1 MGLGTFLS
9 NLTSPRVKEISPHQS
24 YSNLERSSGLPHTRS
39 SPNVPHSRSHNHEA
53 YATNNG
59 ASRQPLTALPET
71 TEQRSSR
78 PGIAKQKSE
87 SNLKKRRSW
96 FGGKRKVDEEIPA
109 VPQLHNPAAETQPAR
124 PGTAVT
130 TDEPISWSRSQTPE
144 DFDRK
149 TERRRSFFGR
159 KRSQSTTSNKS
170 KRRSWFG
177 GRADE
182 EEAPP
187 LPPMPIQHSSEQHH
201 TASAPQQDREKRRTE
216 SYSLGRQKRA
226 SVASTRSKKRSSW
239 ILPQSS
245 NPDSEDERDE
255 PYPPLPPLPAL
266 IADDNTSFTPD
277 SSVAT
282 TQSPVYSNFMDTST
296 YVLESPSP
304 FYTEDPVKQVTRGNS
319 IKSPRPIS
327 GVSLSSRRSYVP
339 RNAEK
344 GFLKSTNQ
352 NRRSNIRHSLL
363 DDGEGGVM
371 MLSDEQQREWDKLKH
386 LLEVMEQRQDQE
398 ADRASD
404 YTESEADGRSAWE
417 RRHDPHSNSD
427 ALTALEFGVA
437 R

>member
-59 ASRQPLTALPET
+59 VSRQPLTALPET
-71 TEQRSSR
+71 TEHRKSR
-78 PGIAKQKSE
+78 PGMAKQKSE

-96 FGGKRKVDEEIPA
+96 FGGKRRVHEDVPA
-109 VPQLHNPAAETQPAR
+109 VPQLHDSAAEAQPAR

-144 DFDRK
+144 DSERK

-159 KRSQSTTSNKS
+159 KRSQSAASNKS

-177 GRADE
+177 GRADD

-187 LPPMPIQHSSEQHH
+187 MPPMPIQHSSEQHH
-201 TASAPQQDREKRRTE
+201 TASAPYSDREKGRTGSFSFSRQRRT
-216 SYSLGRQKRA
+216 SI
-226 SVASTRSKKRSSW
+226 ASTRSKKRRSW

-245 NPDSEDERDE
+245 NPDSEDEREE
-255 PYPPLPPLPAL
+255 PHPPLPPLPAL
-266 IADDNTSFTPD
+266 MADDGTSFTPD

-282 TQSPVYSNFMDTST
+282 TQSPVYPNFMDTST
-296 YVLESPSP
+296 YAPESPRP
-304 FYTEDPVKQVTRGNS
+304 FFTEDPVKQVTRGNS

-344 GFLKSTNQ
+344 SFLKST

-371 MLSDEQQREWDKLKH
+371 MLSDEQQREWDKLKN
-386 LLEVMEQRQDQE
+386 LLEVMEKRQDQE

-404 YTESEADGRSAWE
+404 YTESEADGRSALE
-417 RRHDPHSNSD
+417 RRNDPHSNSD